1 MSVKNV
7 SRLLGAWG
15 EAQTAA
21 LLREKGYEIKAA
33 NYRTRYGEIDLIAE
47 GHGVLAFVEVK
58 TRRSDAFARPMEH
71 VTPRKLERIRL
82 AALAYLAE
90 TGCRLPAR
98 FDVVEVYAPEELSK
112 PPRRIHYLENV
123 FTGD

>member
-1 MSVKNV
+1 
-7 SRLLGAWG
+7 
-15 EAQTAA
+15 
-21 LLREKGYEIKAA
+21 
-33 NYRTRYGEIDLIAE
+33 
-47 GHGVLAFVEVK
+47 
-58 TRRSDAFARPMEH
+58 MEH

-98 FDVVEVYAPEELSK
+98 FDVAEVYAPEELSK

>member
-1 MSVKNV
+1 MKNGG
-7 SRLLGAWG
+7 RLLGAWG

-21 LLREKGYEIKAA
+21 FLRKKGYAIKAA
-33 NYRTRYGEIDLIAE
+33 NYRTRYGEIDLIVE

-82 AALAYLAE
+82 AGLAYLAE
-90 TGCRLPAR
+90 SGCQLPVR
-98 FDVVEVYAPEELSK
+98 FDVAEVYAPEELSE
-112 PPRRIHYLENV
+112 PPRAIHYLENV
-123 FTGD
+123 FTGA